1 MAAMSNTALLLV
13 SFVVGMACGFVVC
26 IPVGPINVTIVN
38 EGAKRGFRW
47 AFLIGMGAVAM
58 EVVYCALGFASFVA
72 VFNTE
77 TTRAIIEL
85 VSFALMLFLGL
96 KYALAKELPAAPHS
110 VEVVEE
116 RLHPHSAFMTGFV
129 RVLGNPATLLLWM
142 AISAGAASRGWVR
155 PDLTGKSVFV
165 LGVGLGA
172 VAWFLLLSYIIGQR
186 HKKIPGRSLLIMSR
200 VSGVFLLLTAAGLGI
215 KIVRALARHVQEF

>member
-1 MAAMSNTALLLV
+1 MSGSGLLLT
-13 SFVVGMACGFVVC
+13 SFAVGLACGFVVC

-38 EGAKRGFRW
+38 EGARRGFRW
-47 AFLIGMGAVAM
+47 ALLIGMGAVAM
-58 EVVYCALGFASFVA
+58 EVVYCALGFASFLA

-77 TTRAIIEL
+77 TTRAVIEL

-96 KYALAKELPAAPHS
+96 KYAWAKEMPPAPHS

-142 AISAGAASRGWVR
+142 AISAGTASRGWVR
-155 PDLTGKSVFV
+155 PDLAGKSIFV
-165 LGVGLGA
+165 IGVGAGA
-172 VAWFLLLSYIIGQR
+172 ALWFLLLSYVVGLR
-186 HKKIPGRSLLIMSR
+186 HKRLPPRTLLIMSR